1 MAHTDPS
8 IASWYIFMYCSV
20 ANTKG
25 NLWLR
30 FMSPQIEGAL
40 LLGLIDNIIN
50 HEPKYTQSYIMED
63 NSVLPKKRSQRGPS
77 VVMAV

>member
-1 MAHTDPS
+1 MHKIMFLPWRTQ
-8 IASWYIFMYCSV
+8 ILVLLLGIFFMYCSV
-20 ANTKG
+20 SNTKG

-63 NSVLPKKRSQRGPS
+63 NSVR
-77 VVMAV
+77 